1 MKCCGKGKEN
11 EGNRG
16 REKGKMERKRWRDG
30 ERMTTTMTTRGRVTM
45 ATREE
50 KNNEGEGRAMTT
62 TRDEGDNG
70 EECDNKGGR
79 EGDDDD
85 RRGKDD
91 EGGIRRGRSATN
103 SERTT
108 TNSGRTTTDS
118 ERTTM
123 NSRRTVVGS
132 RRTRMNSGR
141 EED

>member
-1 MKCCGKGKEN
+1 M
-11 EGNRG
+11 R
-16 REKGKMERKRWRDG
+16 
-30 ERMTTTMTTRGRVTM
+30 
-45 ATREE
+45 
-50 KNNEGEGRAMTT
+50 GEGRAMTT

-70 EECDNKGGR
+70 EECDNEGGW

-103 SERTT
+103 SGRTT

-123 NSRRTVVGS
+123 NSRRTAVGS
-132 RRTRMNSGR
+132 RHCRNSLGR
-141 EED
+141 FSTKVWLLCQISTKIW